1 MSMAQTIFVSKLISR
16 EGSDF
21 EVVERKG
28 IGHPDTLADHLA
40 EELSRAYSEY
50 TRNHYGAILHHNF
63 DKTSLHGGQS
73 FVKFGEGYL
82 TNPVRVILS
91 GRASIK
97 FGEEEIPVRQILEEI
112 TKKFLAK
119 RLRNLNPEKDLTFV
133 YNIATGKS
141 PGLTDQNLPAGAR
154 KFWHQPRNL
163 DDLPEIK
170 NPFSNDTSL
179 GVGYG
184 PNSKLERLVLT
195 IEKTLNSDDY
205 KEKYLWLGSD
215 IKIMGTRNKTDYDI
229 TLCVPQISTEVPN
242 LETYKKNKEIVLK
255 EIGGIATKILTTEG
269 KFTINLNTR
278 DNDEKLDYY
287 LTATGSS
294 IESGDEGVVGRG
306 NRINGLITP
315 CRPMSMEGACGK
327 NPVYFIGKVY
337 YFCAQ
342 QIADRIFRETGF
354 PSEVYMVSQSGRP
367 LLDPWKVFIA
377 VTGDFNSEQIA
388 EIAKAEIANIPEI
401 KNRLLRREEVLS

>member
-1 MSMAQTIFVSKLISR
+1 MQNIFISR
-16 EGSDF
+16 FGGDRCSDF

-40 EELSRAYSEY
+40 EKLSRAYCEY
-50 TRNHYGAILHHNF
+50 TQKHFGAILHHNF
-63 DKTSLHGGQS
+63 DKTSLLGGQS

-82 TNPVRVILS
+82 TSPIRVVLN

-97 FGEEEIPVRQILEEI
+97 FGDEKIPVRQILEETSKI
-112 TKKFLAK
+112 FLSK
-119 RLRNLNPEKDLTFV
+119 RLRNLDPEKDSTFI
-133 YNIATGKS
+133 YNVATGKS

-179 GVGYG
+179 GVGYA
-184 PNSKLERLVLT
+184 PKSKLERLVLA
-195 IEKTLNSDDY
+195 IESTLNSQEY
-205 KEKYLWLGSD
+205 KEKYPWLGSD

-242 LETYKKNKEIVLK
+242 VEAYKKNKETVLK
-255 EIGGIATKILTTEG
+255 EIKNIAG
-269 KFTINLNTR
+269 KVLNQNDQLNINLNTR
-278 DNDEKLDYY
+278 DSDEKLDYY

-294 IESGDEGVVGRG
+294 IESGDEGIVGRG

-337 YFCAQ
+337 YVCAQ
-342 QIADRIFRETGF
+342 QIADKIYEKTGLT
-354 PSEVYMVSQSGRP
+354 SEVYVVSQSGRP
-367 LLDPWKVFIA
+367 LLDPWKVFVA
-377 VTGDFNSEQIA
+377 VAGDYNDDQIT
-388 EIAKAEIANIPEI
+388 EIAKGEIANIPEI
-401 KNRLLRREEVLS
+401 KNKFLRNEEVLS